1 MGYGCELKTKTSKL
15 VEYRPSPVTL
25 NIETK
30 ERKKTPESG
39 IIIQ

>member
-15 VEYRPSPVTL
+15 VKYRPSPVTL

-30 ERKKTPESG
+30 ERKKHQRAG
-39 IIIQ
+39 L